1 VLVRT
6 LTVATM
12 LVLALG
18 TGSQAGSAFA
28 ETPGTWQELPNTRMT
43 ESRIVCGNKDAPAA
57 PPGCLPRTVPHGGNN
72 ILAASIGAWVSGDLD
87 TQRGELVIPRGGG
100 HADWPGNQ
108 VLAFRPPDGNKPA
121 EWRLRRDMSMAFPPM
136 PKGPFASTYSDE
148 TPASVHSYDCV
159 AYLPSVDRIWS
170 AGGIY
175 WSPPGNSDRATFW
188 WNPSDASWARKA
200 DRPGGYGCASVW
212 DPRGERVL
220 IRLSGE
226 FVAYAPK
233 IDAYTK
239 LFGQQGGTMSA
250 SSSLALDPAGRK
262 IYRLASPAKTP
273 NIRMIDLEALDAKE
287 QILATEGGVGIE
299 SLAGVGLRVHAG
311 RVIGMGKTED
321 GKHGALHILDPA
333 NCGRTTQP
341 KCRWER
347 HVPPDDV
354 HPPPPVAQG
363 VWKRFFEW
371 GGRFYYVNHGNQNV
385 WVFTPAR

>member
-28 ETPGTWQELPNTRMT
+28 ETPGTWQELPNTRMA

-87 TQRGELVIPRGGG
+87 AQRGELVIPRGGG

-170 AGGIY
+170 AGGHLLV
-175 WSPPGNSDRATFW
+175 S
-188 WNPSDASWARKA
+188 AREL
-200 DRPGGYGCASVW
+200 RP
-212 DPRGERVL
+212 R
-220 IRLSGE
+220 
-226 FVAYAPK
+226 
-233 IDAYTK
+233 
-239 LFGQQGGTMSA
+239 
-250 SSSLALDPAGRK
+250 
-262 IYRLASPAKTP
+262 
-273 NIRMIDLEALDAKE
+273 DLL
-287 QILATEGGVGIE
+287 VE
-299 SLAGVGLRVHAG
+299 S
-311 RVIGMGKTED
+311 
-321 GKHGALHILDPA
+321 
-333 NCGRTTQP
+333 Q
-341 KCRWER
+341 
-347 HVPPDDV
+347 
-354 HPPPPVAQG
+354 
-363 VWKRFFEW
+363 
-371 GGRFYYVNHGNQNV
+371 
-385 WVFTPAR
+385 